1 MIIKK
6 KNLQPTIHNLQPSS
20 GFTFIELLTVMAV
33 TIILSGIVL
42 VNFRK
47 GERNLALQRSAQII
61 TQTINQAITSS
72 LAGKRHPDAAGTIN
86 QGGFG
91 IYIEVGA
98 SSVVLFADCDS
109 EGDYD
114 LSGSAG
120 LCIDALSGAGSSY
133 PEKVELKNLESNI
146 TISSITPCSGGPPC
160 ALNIVFLP
168 PDPQAFFNNSSL
180 AAGEAS
186 IQIQD
191 TTGNTLIVKVNALG
205 VTYIE

>member
-1 MIIKK
+1 MVIKK
-6 KNLQPTIHNLQPSS
+6 KNLQPTTHNLQPSS

-72 LAGKRHPDAAGTIN
+72 LAGKRHSNLAGTIS

-91 IYIEVGA
+91 IYIEKGA
-98 SSVVLFADCDS
+98 SSAILFADCDS
-109 EGDYD
+109 EIDYD
-114 LSGSAG
+114 SSGSAG
-120 LCIDALSGAGSSY
+120 SCIDALLGAGSSY

-160 ALNIVFLP
+160 VLNITFLP
-168 PDPQAFFNNSSL
+168 PDPQTQFNPAL
-180 AAGEAS
+180 GAASEA
-186 IQIQD
+186 IIVLQD
-191 TTGNTLIVKVNALG
+191 NTGNEVTVYVNKLG
-205 VTYIE
+205 VTRIE